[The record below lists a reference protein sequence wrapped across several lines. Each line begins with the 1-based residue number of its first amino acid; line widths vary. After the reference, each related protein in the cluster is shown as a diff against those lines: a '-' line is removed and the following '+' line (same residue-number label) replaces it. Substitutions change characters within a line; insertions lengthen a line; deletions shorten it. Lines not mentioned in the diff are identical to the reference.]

1 MEAGWNPI
9 IFMRLIIIRHGDPDY
24 SIDSLT
30 EKGWRE
36 AELLSDRISKLD
48 VTAFYCSPLGRA
60 KDTASFTLEKMN
72 AKAKTLS
79 WLQEFRGKVKIDG
92 EKKGAW
98 DRFPEEWTDND
109 DFYCPE
115 RWLET
120 DIMQSGNVKKM
131 YKQVCNGV
139 DKLLAKHGYVHEGR
153 HFRVENSN
161 HDTIV
166 LFCHFGVE
174 CVILSHIFG
183 CSPMV
188 LWHNF
193 VALPT
198 SVTTLITEERR
209 KGTAIFRTQQFGD
222 ISHLYV
228 ANEEPAFAA
237 RFCECFDDD
246 TRH

>member
-1 MEAGWNPI
+1 M
-9 IFMRLIIIRHGDPDY
+9 RHGDPDY

-36 AELLSDRISKLD
+36 AELLSQRLIKLD
-48 VTAFYCSPLGRA
+48 VKEFYCSPLGRA
-60 KDTASFTLEKMN
+60 KDTASRTLEKLDR
-72 AKAKTLS
+72 KAKTLT
-79 WLQEFRGKVKIDG
+79 WAREFDGKVKEG
-92 EKKGAW
+92 GKLKGAW
-98 DRFPEEWTDND
+98 DKLPREWTDNP
-109 DFYCPE
+109 DFYIPKA
-115 RWLET
+115 WLKT
-120 DIMQSGNVKKM
+120 DLMQSGNVEKRYKK
-131 YKQVCNGV
+131 VCKGV
-139 DKLLAKHGYVHEGR
+139 DKLLEKHGYVHKNN
-153 HFRVENSN
+153 HFEVVNSN

-198 SVTTLITEERR
+198 SVTTLITEEREQ
-209 KGTAIFRTQQFGD
+209 GTAIFRTQQFGD
-222 ISHLYV
+222 ISHLY
-228 ANEEPAFAA
+228 AADEEPAFAA